1 MEEKA
6 VNNGVYLTFIS
17 EPEIQMPNKLN
28 VFREKGIG
36 ASQTNFTEYL
46 YGENNSY
53 LTTYESLNK
62 KQNISDSIRNYNI
75 KNYYGIRPVLKT
87 DGLMSELIKQNGKV
101 INESEVVL
109 GSYPIEIVT
118 DNRLIASLKK
128 LDFNWSVYNIPI
140 GDNVTPCHTVMF
152 NNEEYVYIKNKDI
165 FVKVNPL
172 IWYYDEASNC
182 LVSKDIITAFYTK
195 IGINDFQ
202 KYGYN
207 FMNQYLIRDILK
219 NNLIS
224 LTKSVNLVMKKDSSE
239 MYLPY
244 DYDIDMDNEG
254 KLYSHDENEYNINI
268 GENVTLISI
277 NSLQYTF
284 KNSYKHNPIF
294 NITIKGDNK
303 RIHIHAFDF
312 ASLGINSKIHNL
324 TIDSTNV
331 DLESPMIC
339 IGGYIDNV
347 SLKCDLNYFTS
358 LFLSGDVIGH
368 NLLKGS
374 NLTIKYTSEKELLLF
389 LNDIKKVADLLKKNA
404 LKGNHIYFGYKKT
417 AYNCVS
423 LDNKDYN
430 FEANNLFEQIGLADI
445 TLDGPEINIEKV
457 EKIVGINFNL
467 IHTPDD
473 EPQKE
478 ISKVNDEQ
486 VLSKEAEHIL
496 DLAKEIMSIDYIGID
511 KENVREKVDEI
522 IDEYNN
528 LYSKETKG
536 LSLSTNSAL
545 YTNTVI
551 KLENLRDTLYHN
563 FEKNVDYY
571 DILDLIEIMI
581 KKLNDEEIEL
591 NYEILN
597 DINTLNIILKYSDDD
612 QTKEELIFYLESE
625 RKSITDYLLGKKE
638 LDYKNI
644 NEFVKKF
651 RLFLMPILTKVS
663 GNVSKIDVIEQIKNY
678 AINEMNNKSLEN
690 KNNYIRVIL
699 TEINKVK
706 EDILKVDNSYTFEE
720 IDFSSFNTGNEIID
734 YLDSLFIKY
743 YGIYLRLYDEK
754 QKQNIYERNL
764 IPKIY

>member
-109 GSYPIEIVT
+109 GSYPTEIVT

-128 LDFNWSVYNIPI
+128 LDFNWSVYNIPN

-244 DYDIDMDNEG
+244 DYDIDIDNEG

-339 IGGYIDNV
+339 VGGYIDNV
-347 SLKCDLNYFTS
+347 NLKCDLNYFTS

-571 DILDLIEIMI
+571 DLLDLIENMI
-581 KKLNDEEIEL
+581 KKLNDEEVEL

-597 DINTLNIILKYSDDD
+597 DINTLNIILKYSEDN
-612 QTKEELIFYLESE
+612 QTKIEIITYLESE

>member
-17 EPEIQMPNKLN
+17 EPEIEMPHKLN

-87 DGLMSELIKQNGKV
+87 DGLMSELIKQNCKV

-109 GSYPIEIVT
+109 GSYPTEIVT
-118 DNRLIASLKK
+118 NNRLIASLKK
-128 LDFNWSVYNIPI
+128 LDFNWNVYNIPI
-140 GDNVTPCHTVMF
+140 GDNVTPCKTVMF

-195 IGINDFQ
+195 IGINDFI

-219 NNLIS
+219 INLIS

-268 GENVTLISI
+268 GENVILISI

-339 IGGYIDNV
+339 VGGYIDNV

-358 LFLSGDVIGH
+358 LFLSGDVIKH

-374 NLTIKYTSEKELLLF
+374 NLTISYTSEKELLLF

-496 DLAKEIMSIDYIGID
+496 DLAKEIISIDYIGID
-511 KENVREKVDEI
+511 KENIREKVDEI

-536 LSLSTNSAL
+536 LALSTNSAL

-571 DILDLIEIMI
+571 DILDLISNLI
-581 KKLNDEEIEL
+581 KKLNDEEVEL

-597 DINTLNIILKYSDDD
+597 DINTLNIILKYSEDN
-612 QTKEELIFYLESE
+612 QTKIEIITYLESE
-625 RKSITDYLLGKKE
+625 RKSITDYLCNKKE
-638 LDYKNI
+638 IDYKNI
-644 NEFVKKF
+644 NDFIKKF
-651 RLFLMPILTKVS
+651 RIFLVPILAKVS

-678 AINEMNNKSLEN
+678 ALNEMNNKSLEN

-706 EDILKVDNSYTFEE
+706 GDILKLDSSYTFED
-720 IDFSSFNTGNEIID
+720 IDFSSFNTGKEIID

-743 YGIYLRLYDEK
+743 YRKYIELYDEK
-754 QKQNIYERNL
+754 QKQNVYKKNL

>member
-62 KQNISDSIRNYNI
+62 KQNTSDSIRNYNI

-87 DGLMSELIKQNGKV
+87 DGLMSELIKQNCKV

-109 GSYPIEIVT
+109 GSYPTEIVT

-128 LDFNWSVYNIPI
+128 LDFNWNVYNIPI
-140 GDNVTPCHTVMF
+140 GDNVTPCKTVMF

-195 IGINDFQ
+195 IGINDFI

-219 NNLIS
+219 INLIN

-312 ASLGINSKIHNL
+312 ASPGINSKIHNL

-339 IGGYIDNV
+339 VGGYIDNV

-358 LFLSGDVIGH
+358 LFLSGDVIKH

-374 NLTIKYTSEKELLLF
+374 NLTISYTSEKELLLF

-496 DLAKEIMSIDYIGID
+496 DLAKEIISIDYIGIN
-511 KENVREKVDEI
+511 KESVREKVDEI

-571 DILDLIEIMI
+571 DLLDLIENMI
-581 KKLNDEEIEL
+581 KKLNDEEVEL

-597 DINTLNIILKYSDDD
+597 DINTLNIILKYSEDN
-612 QTKEELIFYLESE
+612 QTKEEIITYLESE
-625 RKSITDYLLGKKE
+625 RKSITDYLCNKKE
-638 LDYKNI
+638 IDYKNI
-644 NEFVKKF
+644 NEFIKKF
-651 RLFLMPILTKVS
+651 RLFLVPILAKVS
-663 GNVSKIDVIEQIKNY
+663 GNVSKIDVMEQIKNY

-706 EDILKVDNSYTFEE
+706 EDILKLDNSYTFEE

-743 YGIYLRLYDEK
+743 YRKYIELYDEM
-754 QKQNIYERNL
+754 QKQNVYERNL

>member
-1 MEEKA
+1 MEKA

-87 DGLMSELIKQNGKV
+87 DGLMSELLKQNGKV

-109 GSYPIEIVT
+109 GSYPTEIVT

-128 LDFNWSVYNIPI
+128 LDFNWNVYNIPI
-140 GDNVTPCHTVMF
+140 GDNVTHCQTVMF

-195 IGINDFQ
+195 IGINDFI

-219 NNLIS
+219 INLIS

-339 IGGYIDNV
+339 VGGYIDNV

-358 LFLSGDVIGH
+358 LFLSGDVIKH
-368 NLLKGS
+368 NLLKDS
-374 NLTIKYTSEKELLLF
+374 NLTISYTSEKELLLF
-389 LNDIKKVADLLKKNA
+389 LNDIKKVADLLKKNT

-496 DLAKEIMSIDYIGID
+496 DLAKEIISIDYIGID
-511 KENVREKVDEI
+511 KENIREKVDEI

-536 LSLSTNSAL
+536 LALSTNSAL

-571 DILDLIEIMI
+571 DILDLIENVI
-581 KKLNDEEIEL
+581 KKLNDEEVEL

-597 DINTLNIILKYSDDD
+597 DINTLNIILKYSEDN
-612 QTKEELIFYLESE
+612 QTKIEIITYLESE
-625 RKSITDYLLGKKE
+625 RKSITDYLCNKKE
-638 LDYKNI
+638 IDYKNI
-644 NEFVKKF
+644 NDFIKKF
-651 RLFLMPILTKVS
+651 RIFLVPILTKVS
-663 GNVSKIDVIEQIKNY
+663 GNVSKIDVMEQIKNY

-706 EDILKVDNSYTFEE
+706 EDILKLDSSYTFED
-720 IDFSSFNTGNEIID
+720 INYSSFNTGNEIID

-754 QKQNIYERNL
+754 QKQNVYKKNL

>member
-109 GSYPIEIVT
+109 GSYPTEIVT
-118 DNRLIASLKK
+118 DNRLIDSLKK
-128 LDFNWSVYNIPI
+128 LDFNWNVYNIPI
-140 GDNVTPCHTVMF
+140 GDNVTHCQTVMF

-195 IGINDFQ
+195 IGINDFI

-219 NNLIS
+219 INLIS

-268 GENVTLISI
+268 GENVNLISI

-339 IGGYIDNV
+339 VGGYIDNV

-358 LFLSGDVIGH
+358 LFLSGDVIKH

-374 NLTIKYTSEKELLLF
+374 NLTISYTSEKELLLF

-496 DLAKEIMSIDYIGID
+496 DLAKEIISIDYIGID
-511 KENVREKVDEI
+511 KENIREKVDEI

-571 DILDLIEIMI
+571 DLLDLIENMI
-581 KKLNDEEIEL
+581 KKLNDEEVEL

-597 DINTLNIILKYSDDD
+597 DINTLNNILKYTDDE
-612 QTKEELIFYLESE
+612 QTKNEIISYLEGE
-625 RKSITDYLLGKKE
+625 RQSITDFLLGKKE
-638 LDYKNI
+638 IDYKNI
-644 NEFVKKF
+644 NDFIKKI
-651 RLFLMPILTKVS
+651 RIFLVPILAKVS
-663 GNVSKIDVIEQIKNY
+663 GNVSKIDVMEQIKNY
-678 AINEMNNKSLEN
+678 ALNEMNNKSLEN

-699 TEINKVK
+699 TEISKVK
-706 EDILKVDNSYTFEE
+706 EDILKLDSSYTFED
-720 IDFSSFNTGNEIID
+720 INYSFFNTGNEIID

-754 QKQNIYERNL
+754 QKQNVYKKNL

>member
-62 KQNISDSIRNYNI
+62 KQNTSDSIRNYNI

-87 DGLMSELIKQNGKV
+87 DGLMSELIRKNATL
-101 INESEVVL
+101 ISNDEVAL
-109 GSYPIEIVT
+109 GSYPTKIVT
-118 DNRLIASLKK
+118 DDTLIKSLKK
-128 LDFNWSVYNIPI
+128 LGFNDKVYNVPI
-140 GDNVTPCHTVMF
+140 AEDITSCQTVTF
-152 NNEEYVYIKNKDI
+152 NDEDYIYIKGKDI
-165 FVKVNPL
+165 FVKINPL
-172 IWYYDEASNC
+172 VWYYDEASNS
-182 LVSKDIITAFYTK
+182 LISKDVICAFYTS

-207 FMNQYLIRDILK
+207 FLNEYLIRDIFK
-219 NNLIS
+219 NNVIS
-224 LTKSVNLVMKKDSSE
+224 LTKPVNLIVEKDSSE

-244 DYDIDMDNEG
+244 DYDIDIDSEG

-268 GENVTLISI
+268 DEKIDLTSFNALE
-277 NSLQYTF
+277 YTF

-294 NITIKGDNK
+294 NITIKGNNK
-303 RIHIHAFDF
+303 IAYSHALDF
-312 ASLGINSKIHNL
+312 VSLGINARISNIVIDVNNL
-324 TIDSTNV
+324 VVNHPV
-331 DLESPMIC
+331 IC
-339 IGGYIDNV
+339 AGSYIDNANIR
-347 SLKCDLNYFTS
+347 CDLNQFATLY
-358 LFLSGDVIGH
+358 LSGDVIGH
-368 NLLKGS
+368 NILKGS
-374 NLTIKYTSEKELLLF
+374 NLTINYTSETEVYAF
-389 LNDIKKVADLLKKNA
+389 LIDIKKLVNVLKKNA
-404 LKGNHIYFGYKKT
+404 LKDKQIYFDYKKVV
-417 AYNCVS
+417 YECVS
-423 LDNKDYN
+423 LKEEDYN
-430 FEANNLFEQIGLADI
+430 FYDNNLFKQIGLA
-445 TLDGPEINIEKV
+445 TLTLNGPEINKEKV
-457 EKIVGINFNL
+457 EKIIGN
-467 IHTPDD
+467 D
-473 EPQKE
+473 ENTFEDKTLKE
-478 ISKVNDEQ
+478 IPNDSS
-486 VLSKEAEHIL
+486 LSKEATHIL
-496 DLAKEIMSIDYIGID
+496 DLAKEIMSIDYIGINKD
-511 KENVREKVDEI
+511 SVREKVDEI

-536 LSLSTNSAL
+536 LSLSTNSVL

-571 DILDLIEIMI
+571 DILDLISSLIE
-581 KKLNDEEIEL
+581 KLNDEEVEL

-597 DINTLNIILKYSDDD
+597 DINTLNIILKFSEDN
-612 QTKEELIFYLESE
+612 QTKIEIITYLESE
-625 RKSITDYLLGKKE
+625 RKSITDYLCNKKE
-638 LDYKNI
+638 IDYKNI

-651 RLFLMPILTKVS
+651 RLFLVPILAKES

-678 AINEMNNKSLEN
+678 ALNEMNNKSLEN

-706 EDILKVDNSYTFEE
+706 EDILKLDSSYTFED
-720 IDFSSFNTGNEIID
+720 INYSSFNTGKEIID

-743 YGIYLRLYDEK
+743 YRKYIELYDEM
-754 QKQNIYERNL
+754 QKQNVYERNL

>member
-17 EPEIQMPNKLN
+17 ESEIQMPNKLN

-87 DGLMSELIKQNGKV
+87 DGLISELIRQNATL
-101 INESEVVL
+101 ISNDEVFL
-109 GSYPIEIVT
+109 GSYPTEIVT

-128 LDFNWSVYNIPI
+128 LVFNWNVYNIPI

-195 IGINDFQ
+195 IGINDFI

-219 NNLIS
+219 INLIS
-224 LTKSVNLVMKKDSSE
+224 LTKSVNLVMEKDSSE

-254 KLYSHDENEYNINI
+254 KLYSHDEKEYNINI
-268 GENVTLISI
+268 GETVTLISI

-339 IGGYIDNV
+339 VGGYIDNV

-358 LFLSGDVIGH
+358 LFLSGDVIKH
-368 NLLKGS
+368 NLLKDS
-374 NLTIKYTSEKELLLF
+374 NLTISYTSEKELLLF

-486 VLSKEAEHIL
+486 VLSKEATHIL
-496 DLAKEIMSIDYIGID
+496 DIAKEIISIDYIGIN
-511 KENVREKVDEI
+511 KESVREKVDEI

-536 LSLSTNSAL
+536 LSLSTNNVL

-571 DILDLIEIMI
+571 DILDLISSLI
-581 KKLNDEEIEL
+581 KKLNDEELEL

-597 DINTLNIILKYSDDD
+597 DINTLNIILKYSEDN
-612 QTKEELIFYLESE
+612 QTKIEIITYLESE
-625 RKSITDYLLGKKE
+625 RKSITDYLCNKKE
-638 LDYKNI
+638 IDYKNI
-644 NEFVKKF
+644 NDFIKKF
-651 RLFLMPILTKVS
+651 RIFLVPILAKVS

-678 AINEMNNKSLEN
+678 ALNEMNNKSLEN

-706 EDILKVDNSYTFEE
+706 GDILKLDSSYTFED
-720 IDFSSFNTGNEIID
+720 IDFSSFNTGKEIID

-743 YGIYLRLYDEK
+743 YRKYIELYDEK
-754 QKQNIYERNL
+754 QKQNVYKKNL

>member
-17 EPEIQMPNKLN
+17 EPEIEMPHKLN

-87 DGLMSELIKQNGKV
+87 DGLMSELIKQNCKV

-109 GSYPIEIVT
+109 GSYPTEIVT

-128 LDFNWSVYNIPI
+128 LDFNWNVYNIPI
-140 GDNVTPCHTVMF
+140 GDNVTPCKTVMF

-195 IGINDFQ
+195 IGINDFI

-219 NNLIS
+219 INLIS

-339 IGGYIDNV
+339 VGGYIDNV

-358 LFLSGDVIGH
+358 LFLSGDIIKH

-374 NLTIKYTSEKELLLF
+374 NLTISYTSEKELLLF

-496 DLAKEIMSIDYIGID
+496 DLAKEIISIDYIGIN
-511 KENVREKVDEI
+511 KESVREKVDEI

-571 DILDLIEIMI
+571 DILDLIENMI
-581 KKLNDEEIEL
+581 KKLNDEEVEL

-597 DINTLNIILKYSDDD
+597 DINTLNNILKYTDDD
-612 QTKEELIFYLESE
+612 QTKNEIISYLEGE
-625 RKSITDYLLGKKE
+625 RQSITDFLLGKKE
-638 LDYKNI
+638 IDYKNI
-644 NEFVKKF
+644 NDFIKKF
-651 RLFLMPILTKVS
+651 RIFLVPILTKVS

-678 AINEMNNKSLEN
+678 ALNEMNNKSLEN

-699 TEINKVK
+699 TEISKVK
-706 EDILKVDNSYTFEE
+706 EDILKLDNSYTFEE
-720 IDFSSFNTGNEIID
+720 IDFSCFNTGNEIID

-754 QKQNIYERNL
+754 QKQNVYKKNL